1 MYYSANYPDILI
13 SNLDINPEIS
23 SPNADYS
30 ITFAFTKE
38 QQYDY
43 EEYEAVL
50 KAAIKNFRNS
60 NTYKHYKSYLYD
72 IGINCCQFHPYI
84 SNNEEVE
91 MASLEMHHCM
101 INIYDIAI
109 LIMEDTINRYGSI
122 TEFDLADLL
131 KIEHTR
137 NRIPIV
143 MLCKTCH
150 QSYHHKSLYV
160 HPNQVFGKWWE
171 LIEAY
176 PLGWTRE
183 LCEKLY
189 KYLARGLNEKSE
201 YRDKDNRKL
210 LALRDNILE
219 WSNLRGV
226 KLDGIDK
233 GYTDKGIDI
242 EQNTD

>member
-50 KAAIKNFRNS
+50 KSAIKNFRNS

-84 SNNEEVE
+84 SNNEEFE

-226 KLDGIDK
+226 KLDDIDK

-242 EQNTD
+242 EQDPD